1 MWGYLSGNPGDSIIP
16 EELVKLRKQNS
27 DPGQKQKKKRRG
39 YLEKNRQLLISKGEA
54 GKSNRSHA
62 DITSDLQ
69 RVFMRVVYH
78 QQQAGKYSSSILYD
92 YQKNRE
98 EVEEG
103 RERGG
108 EEVRK
113 REERREKRG
122 EDRNA

>member
-1 MWGYLSGNPGDSIIP
+1 M
-16 EELVKLRKQNS
+16 
-27 DPGQKQKKKRRG
+27 
-39 YLEKNRQLLISKGEA
+39 LISDGEA

-108 EEVRK
+108 EEVGK

>member
-27 DPGQKQKKKRRG
+27 DPGRKQKKKRRG
-39 YLEKNRQLLISKGEA
+39 YLEKNRQLLISDGEA